1 MARSNLIVGGRPGFP
16 GRRTAVQFAVAG
28 ALLFVAG
35 ALLPPVLEGAGLP
48 GGQAL
53 RAAYHPLCHQIPSRS
68 LCWAGRPLAI
78 CARCAGLYL
87 GGALALVI
95 AALAREVPRVPA
107 GPLWL
112 ALALAPTVLDALAGQ
127 AGVGELSNIP
137 RLAIAVPAGLA
148 AGLYLAVGLADLGGR
163 RWTNGLPIFSGP
175 R

>member
-1 MARSNLIVGGRPGFP
+1 VFRTNFIADGRPGFQGP
-16 GRRTAVQFAVAG
+16 RTAVQLAAAG

-35 ALLPPVLEGAGLP
+35 VLLPPLLEGAGVP

-53 RAAYHPLCHQIPSRS
+53 RAAYHPLCHQIASRS
-68 LCWAGRPLAI
+68 LCWAGHPLAI
-78 CARCAGLYL
+78 CARCAGLYF

-107 GPLWL
+107 RPLWL
-112 ALALAPTVLDALAGQ
+112 ALVLAPTLLDALAGL
-127 AGVGELSNIP
+127 AGLGELSNIP